1 MQVTETQAE
10 GLKREY
16 RVVVD
21 NSEIDQKVQDRLREV
36 GQDARIPGFRPGK
49 VPMSILRQRFG
60 QAVLGEVL
68 EKAVNDTSQQAL
80 EDNNLR
86 PAEQPQIEVESFEQ
100 GQDLQYKM
108 SFELLPDIKPVDFGE
123 IEVEKVKVTV
133 PDEEVEEALN
143 RMASQ
148 SAETVPIAESRP
160 AQTGDVAV
168 IDFAGTVDGE
178 AYPGME
184 AADQHLELGSGSLIP
199 GFEDQVIG
207 AEPGETREVRVTFPE
222 DFNNSDLA
230 GREAV
235 FQVTVK
241 ELREKDEQPVDDAL
255 AQKLGAEDV
264 ADLQNK
270 VRENLQKQYDQATR
284 AQVKR
289 GILDQLAD
297 KHDFDLPPSM
307 IESEFDQIW
316 QQIEQDRA
324 QDRLD
329 AEDAEKSEDELRAE
343 YRNIAVR
350 RVRLGLLLSEIGRE
364 NNIDVNQEEL
374 QKAVIDEMQRYP
386 GQEQQV
392 LEYYQNNQ
400 EALAALRGPVFE
412 EKVIDY
418 ILELANVSEK
428 AVTPEEFRNLMT
440 SEQETRET
448 ASS

>member
-428 AVTPEEFRNLMT
+428 AVTPEEFRNLMA